1 MPFGDDVRSGLC
13 ARPKTL
19 PAKYF
24 YDDLGSK
31 LFEAI
36 SALPEY
42 YLTRAESEIFASHA
56 QAIVERAHPK
66 RLVELGSGSA
76 VKTRYLIDAALRL
89 GTELSYSAIDISAA
103 ALESSSKALR
113 AEYPSLIL
121 RSYQGDYFE
130 GLRRLALAEGTSGPT
145 LVLFLGSNIGNF
157 DPPEAVR
164 FLRAIRELLAAGD
177 VLLLGTDLKKNRSVL
192 EAAYDDE
199 LGVTAAF
206 NANVLARINR
216 ELGGH
221 FILHQFRH
229 RALYNDA
236 ASRIEMHLESL
247 VNQEVNIDKLDLH
260 ITLDAGETIHT
271 ESSYKFSMDD
281 VARMASGSGFVLD
294 HSWTDKQHRF
304 ASNLLS
310 V

>member
-1 MPFGDDVRSGLC
+1 MPFGDDVRTGLS
-13 ARPKTL
+13 AHPKTL

-76 VKTRYLIDAALRL
+76 VKTRYLIEAALHG
-89 GTELSYSAIDISAA
+89 GTELGYSAIDISAA

-113 AEYPSLIL
+113 AEYPSLVV
-121 RSYQGDYFE
+121 RSYQGDYFD
-130 GLRRLALAEGTSGPT
+130 GLRWLALAEGASGPT

-164 FLRAIRELLAAGD
+164 FLHAIRNLLTPGD
-177 VLLLGTDLKKNRSVL
+177 ALLLGTDLKKDRSVL

-206 NANVLARINR
+206 NANILGRINR

-229 RALYNDA
+229 RALYNDR

-247 VNQEVNIDKLDLH
+247 VDQTVNIDDLDLH
-260 ITLDAGETIHT
+260 VALTAGETIHT
-271 ESSYKFSMDD
+271 ESSYKFSLDD
-281 VARMASGSGFVLD
+281 VARMASESGFALD
-294 HSWTDKQHRF
+294 HSWTDKQRRF
-304 ASNLLS
+304 ASNLLL
-310 V
+310 